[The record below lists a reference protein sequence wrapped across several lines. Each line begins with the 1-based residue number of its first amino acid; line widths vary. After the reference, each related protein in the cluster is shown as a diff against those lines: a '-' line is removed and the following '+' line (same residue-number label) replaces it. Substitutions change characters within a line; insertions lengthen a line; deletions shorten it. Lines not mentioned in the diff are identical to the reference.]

1 MTTVHIPMQK
11 AQGVELHPRLR
22 QVFETCQ
29 TLNIH
34 CVPQVD
40 NCLSVGRYPHI
51 CDVWLEVLEIPEYHL
66 THELYR
72 VRVWRTKE
80 IFHVVA
86 IGPGYLLS
94 RLVTRGLLSY
104 SE

>member
-1 MTTVHIPMQK
+1 MTVQIHKMQK
-11 AQGVELHPRLR
+11 AQGAGLHPRLQ
-22 QVFETCQ
+22 QVYDTCETI
-29 TLNIH
+29 NIH
-34 CVPQVD
+34 CVLQVD
-40 NCLSVGRYPHI
+40 NCLSIGRYPHI
-51 CDVWLEVLEIPEYHL
+51 CDVWLEVLEIPEYGV

-80 IFHVVA
+80 VFHVVA